1 MNGEGFPSPFLC
13 IFVSYI
19 VIFAKMK
26 VKRLVVSVL
35 LSLSCVAAVA
45 DEGMWMVNAISEAI
59 ARKMQ
64 DGGLQMKPGE
74 IYNADEVSLKDAI
87 VSLDFGCTGS
97 MISSRGLLITNHHCA
112 YSDVHKLSTA
122 QHNYLEDGFFA
133 DVMSEEIPISG
144 KRAWF
149 LQKVLD
155 VTDEVNAL
163 IEEEKAAGRPYGM
176 RRIGSQIE
184 RRYSTAS
191 GYEASLSSM
200 WAGSRYY
207 LALYEVYSDVRLV
220 AAPPVSIAAFG
231 GDVDNWEWPQQKC
244 DFAMYRI
251 YASPDGKPAP
261 YSETNVPMRPKRYLS
276 ISTEGLKPGDFTMIL
291 GYPGSTSRY
300 SSSAKVNY
308 LLSVSLPIT
317 NKVRADQMAIMKKW
331 MDADPQV
338 RLKYADRYFSLS
350 NVQENNEGLEQC
362 CRRFEVVKEKKA
374 LERGLDKQGKAL
386 SKELQKKYK
395 AVSEAEKNRIWY
407 RETMIR
413 GTRLALIAT
422 RLKNKAGRDEAAEYA
437 TLDMRLEKEL
447 FRYCV
452 QSYYENVSKR
462 LWGPFQK
469 EAFER
474 FGKDWDAL
482 GEWLWTDS
490 QMTVDDRIYKFFTD
504 VNITDFNKDVE
515 TAEGGRSVNAV
526 EREYT
531 AALYRF
537 REENGIAQYPDANST
552 MRLTYGKVRSFV
564 RDGANLPWQTFSD
577 EILAKENDSYDFHL
591 LPEWRRMLRKAADSG
606 DRLPVNFLTDNDIT
620 GGNSGSPVLNAKGE
634 LVGLAFD
641 GNKESLAGDV
651 SWTDGFNRCV
661 NVDIRFVLWTLKN
674 YAGAYNILREIN
686 QCDSCEME
694 NPLLSKSP
702 LPYGAPQFDKIKVEH
717 YLPAFKEGITRAKA
731 EIDEITG
738 NPAEPDFAN
747 TVEALEF
754 AGRTLTDVSA
764 IFYNLLEADSNPR
777 MQEIAEEISP
787 MMTEYSM
794 YVALNPALFSRIKAV
809 WDKRES
815 LGLEKDQYKLLE
827 DTYKGFV
834 RGGALLSDE
843 DKKTY
848 SSYEEQLS
856 LLQLQF
862 SKNLLAATN
871 AFCLNLT
878 DEADL
883 AGLPQYVRDMGAATA
898 AEKGQKGWTF
908 DLSYPS
914 YSPFM
919 QYSSRSD
926 LRKKLYMAYN
936 SRAFGGEF
944 DNSEICRQ
952 IANLR
957 LKIANILGYKTYAD
971 LALEDKMAKNID
983 NVNSLLDALLTPSLP
998 AAREEVAQ
1006 VLAYARKNGYR
1017 ERELKAWDFSYW
1029 SEKYKAAE
1037 YSISDEALKP
1047 YFRLEN
1053 CIDAVFGLATRLYG
1067 LRFTERPDIPGYHKD
1082 VKVYEV
1088 SDSAGRHLALF
1099 YADFFP
1105 RASKRGG
1112 AWMTSFREQSIRDGR
1127 EYRPF
1132 TSIVTNFSKPTSDS
1146 PSLLTHYELTT
1157 FLHEFGHALH
1167 GMLAEGRYPSLT
1179 GTSVAR
1185 DFVELPSQIMENWGY
1200 EPEYLK
1206 PFAKDYRTGEEIPD
1220 ELIEKL
1226 VASKNYL
1233 AAYLQ
1238 VRQLQFGLL
1247 DMAWHN
1253 IAKPIGKSTIEVE
1266 KAALAPALT
1275 LPRVEGTCTSTSF
1288 SHIFSGGYSA
1298 GYYSY
1303 KWAEVLEADAYSL
1316 FEEKGIFSREAAD
1329 AFRTNIL
1336 SRGSSEDEAVLY
1348 RNFRGHDP
1356 QPEALLRK
1364 LGITKDEK

>member
-1 MNGEGFPSPFLC
+1 
-13 IFVSYI
+13 
-19 VIFAKMK
+19 MK
-26 VKRLVVSVL
+26 VKRLAIVIL
-35 LSLSCVAAVA
+35 LSLCSVAAVA
-45 DEGMWMVNAISEAI
+45 DEGMWMVNSISEAL

-64 DGGLQMKPGE
+64 GSGLELKAGE
-74 IYNADEVSLKDAI
+74 IYNADTVSLKDAI

-97 MISSRGLLITNHHCA
+97 MISSKGLLITNHHCA
-112 YSDVHKLSTA
+112 YSDVHRLSTEE
-122 QHNYLEDGFFA
+122 HNYLEDGFFA
-133 DVMSEEIPISG
+133 DVMSEEIPIPG
-144 KRAWF
+144 KKAYF

-155 VTDEVNAL
+155 VTDEVEKL
-163 IEEEKAAGRPYGM
+163 IAEEKEAGRPHGL
-176 RRIGSQIE
+176 RRIGYLVE
-184 RRYSTAS
+184 KRYATAS

-200 WAGSRYY
+200 WAGERYY
-207 LALYEVYSDVRLV
+207 LALYEVYTDIRLV

-251 YASPDGKPAP
+251 YAGPDGKPAP
-261 YSETNVPMRPKRYLS
+261 YSETNRPMCPKRFLN
-276 ISTEGLKPGDFTMIL
+276 ISTDGLKPGDFTMVM

-300 SSSAKVNY
+300 SSSARVDY
-308 LLSVSLPIT
+308 LLNVQLPIT
-317 NKVRADQMAIMKKW
+317 NGVRAAQMEIIRKW
-331 MDADPQV
+331 MDADPQT
-338 RLKYADRYFSLS
+338 RLKYSNRYFSLS

-362 CRRFEVVKEKKA
+362 CRRFAVVKEKKA
-374 LERGLDKQGKAL
+374 LERGFDREGKAL
-386 SKELQKKYK
+386 VKELYRKYK
-395 AVSEAEKNRIWY
+395 AISKAEKNVLWY
-407 RETMIR
+407 RETLVR
-413 GTRLALIAT
+413 GTSLALIAT
-422 RLKNKAGRDEAAEYA
+422 RMKNRGDRYDPAPDYAA
-437 TLDMRLEKEL
+437 LDMRLEKEL
-447 FRYCV
+447 FSYCI
-452 QSYYENVSKR
+452 QAYYENVDRK
-462 LWGPFQK
+462 LWGPFQTQAAA
-469 EAFER
+469 E

-482 GEWLWTDS
+482 ADWLWTDA
-490 QMTVDDRIYKFFTD
+490 QMTKDDRIYKFFTD
-504 VNITDFNKDVE
+504 VNISDFRSEADKAAGDVS
-515 TAEGGRSVNAV
+515 A
-526 EREYT
+526 
-531 AALYRF
+531 AALEKEYAAYLYRW
-537 REENGIAQYPDANST
+537 REAHGILQYPDANST
-552 MRLTYGKVRSFV
+552 MRLTYGKVRSYS
-564 RDGANLPWQTFSD
+564 RDEAELPYQTFSG
-577 EILAKENDSYDFHL
+577 EILAKEDGGSYDFRL
-591 LPEWRRMLRKAADSG
+591 LPGWKSLLEAVSSPDGAG
-606 DRLPVNFLTDNDIT
+606 IPVDFLSDNDIT
-620 GGNSGSPVLNAKGE
+620 GGNSGSPVLNSRGE
-634 LVGLAFD
+634 LTGLAFD

-651 SWTDGFNRCV
+651 SWTEDFNRCV

-694 NPLLSKSP
+694 NPLLTKSP
-702 LPYGAPQFDKIKVEH
+702 LPYGAPQFDRIKSEH
-717 YLPAFKEGITRAKA
+717 YLPAFKEGIARAKA
-731 EIDEITG
+731 EIDAITS
-738 NPAEPDFAN
+738 NPAEPDFTN

-754 AGRTLTDVSA
+754 AGQTLTDVSA

-794 YVALNPALFSRIKAV
+794 YVSLNSKLFERIKSV
-809 WDKRES
+809 WERRES
-815 LGLEKDQYKLLE
+815 LGLDAVQKKLLDDRYRE
-827 DTYKGFV
+827 FV
-834 RGGALLSDE
+834 RGGALLSEE
-843 DKKTY
+843 DKKLY

-856 LLQLQF
+856 LLQLKF
-862 SKNLLAATN
+862 GKNLLASTN

-883 AGLPQYVRDMGAATA
+883 EGLPQYVRDMGAATA
-898 AEKGQKGWTF
+898 AEKGQSGWTF

-926 LRKKLYMAYN
+926 LRKKLYLAYN
-936 SRAFGGEF
+936 SRAFGGEY
-944 DNSEICRQ
+944 DNSDICRQ
-952 IANLR
+952 IADLR
-957 LKIANILGYKTYAD
+957 LKIANILGYATYAD
-971 LALEDKMAKNID
+971 YALEDKMAKNMT
-983 NVNSLLDALLTPSLP
+983 NVNSLMDALLTPSLP
-998 AAREEVAQ
+998 AAREEVAEI
-1006 VLAYARKNGYR
+1006 LAFARTNGYR
-1017 ERELKAWDFSYW
+1017 HRSLQAWDFSYW
-1029 SEKYKAAE
+1029 SEKYKDAE

-1067 LRFTERPDIPGYHKD
+1067 LRFTPRPDIPAYHED

-1088 SDSAGRHLALF
+1088 SDSSGRHLALF

-1105 RASKRGG
+1105 RESKRGG

-1127 EYRPF
+1127 ESRPF
-1132 TSIVTNFSKPTSDS
+1132 VSIVTNFSKPTADS
-1146 PSLLTHYELTT
+1146 PALLTHYELTT

-1220 ELIEKL
+1220 ELIDKI

-1233 AAYLQ
+1233 SAYLQ

-1253 IAKPIGKSTIEVE
+1253 ISSPVSGSTEEVE
-1266 KAALAPALT
+1266 KKALAPALT
-1275 LPRVEGTCTSTSF
+1275 LPGVDGTCTSTSF

-1329 AFRTNIL
+1329 AFLDNIL
-1336 SRGSSEDEAVLY
+1336 RRGSSEDEAVLY
-1348 RNFRGHDP
+1348 RKFRGHDP
-1356 QPEALLRK
+1356 QPEALLKK
-1364 LGITKDEK
+1364 LGITSKK